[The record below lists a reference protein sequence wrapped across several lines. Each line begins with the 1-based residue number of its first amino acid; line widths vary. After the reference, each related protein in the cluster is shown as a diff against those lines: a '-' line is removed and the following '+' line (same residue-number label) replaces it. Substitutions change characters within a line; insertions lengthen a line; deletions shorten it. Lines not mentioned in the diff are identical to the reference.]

1 MKNDGNDDD
10 SSAPSQPHWRRYYAW
25 KSEIR
30 WKKIQPKPPWAHIFV
45 KTKTNSAHPL
55 SLKRDKESETKNTE
69 IHQHNI
75 DKKPFLG
82 YDKRIWNYEQFCYT
96 THIPSDIKQRILKE
110 IEREPVRPL
119 LSCFC
124 HIFEQKTTCTTTA
137 NQIHTRKNT
146 QLPRRKETKL
156 RHFDEVKRNVVLFWK
171 FPPTKQHLKQHR
183 EHPWRKIEK

>member
-110 IEREPVRPL
+110 IERASEA
-119 LSCFC
+119 S
-124 HIFEQKTTCTTTA
+124 
-137 NQIHTRKNT
+137 
-146 QLPRRKETKL
+146 TKL
-156 RHFDEVKRNVVLFWK
+156 FLPHIWTKNHLYYYSKSNTHKKEYAIAATKRN
-171 FPPTKQHLKQHR
+171 
-183 EHPWRKIEK
+183 ES